1 MAPMPEES
9 PLFDKA
15 LGVCLILIGLVA
27 MWLKSGIAAG

>member
-1 MAPMPEES
+1 MAPTPNES

-27 MWLKSGIAAG
+27 MWLKSGIATS